1 MLCPGSGFGATS
13 RTILIGS
20 SLSSALDFLTMCI
33 VPPVG
38 FIVAIPAPSYPR
50 VCIFSRPSKRNL
62 LAPNPFLPTTAVIAV
77 QSAFSL
83 FQLINPAPVAAAAAT
98 MTAAAPR
105 ISASE
110 LFVDEAAVEAGAA
123 LKDRM
128 TVG

>member
-1 MLCPGSGFGATS
+1 MNVSKKQNTKRPRERSESTS
-13 RTILIGS
+13 HEDS
-20 SLSSALDFLTMCI
+20 SIPKLLT
-33 VPPVG
+33 
-38 FIVAIPAPSYPR
+38 Y
-50 VCIFSRPSKRNL
+50 